1 MQLLSKKG
9 VGNQDRCWKS
19 EQGIPNQDR
28 VFEISIDVQNQD
40 KIFKHLGTGPKNRL
54 ASIFWT
60 CVQVLEYL
68 ILISNIYTDFEHP
81 S

>member
-28 VFEISIDVQNQD
+28 VFKISIDVPNQD
-40 KIFKHLGTGPKNRL
+40 KIFKHLGTGPKNYK
-54 ASIFWT
+54 
-60 CVQVLEYL
+60 V
-68 ILISNIYTDFEHP
+68 
-81 S
+81 

>member
-28 VFEISIDVQNQD
+28 VFEIRIRYSSTWAQVQ
-40 KIFKHLGTGPKNRL
+40 KTTKCKSRFG
-54 ASIFWT
+54 
-60 CVQVLEYL
+60 
-68 ILISNIYTDFEHP
+68 
-81 S
+81 